1 MIPVITINREF
12 GSGGHS
18 IGQKVA
24 KKLGIPFLDG
34 EIIDKASKDS
44 GYCNEIIEEQGE
56 SSTGANMWFNIS
68 AASTMYFQSPQ
79 DEIYLA
85 QRKIIIEEAK
95 KGPCVIVGRCS
106 DYILTQEEIPC
117 INILIHA
124 NIESRKKRVLDRYGD
139 MKDIAIEKRIHKK
152 DKQRMTYYKYYTDQ
166 TWGHYQNYDLS
177 LDSGKLGE
185 DRCVDLIC
193 DLARSF

>member
-18 IGQKVA
+18 IAQKVA
-24 KKLGIPFLDG
+24 EKLGIPFLDG
-34 EIIDKASKDS
+34 ELIDKAAQDS
-44 GYCNEIIEEQGE
+44 GYCNEVIEEQGE
-56 SSTGANMWFNIS
+56 STTQANMWFNIS

-79 DEIYLA
+79 DEIYLS

-106 DYILTQEEIPC
+106 DYILAQEEIPC
-117 INILIHA
+117 INTLIHA
-124 NIESRKKRVLDRYGD
+124 DIESRKRRVLDRYGD
-139 MKDIAIEKRIHKK
+139 IKDVAIEKRILKK
-152 DKQRMTYYKYYTDQ
+152 DKQRKTYYKYYTDQ

-177 LDSGKLGE
+177 IDSGKLGE
-185 DRCVDLIC
+185 DRCVELIC
-193 DLARSF
+193 NLAKSF